1 MTARVS
7 TLLKSRASLICFRVF
22 SFLVGLRKYQHGI
35 RLSRCSI
42 HVECLRGRSE
52 MSTSVAKWV
61 ESLRNRVSIIS
72 RRYTDHMKFYCFCHI
87 VLVLL
92 CIVIYIY
99 IYIYFILYIIYSYCY
114 IYIFLLLCRIRFSY
128 CVSLCSF
135 VYCICVCVN
144 WTVLL
149 PLVVNPITFN

>member
-1 MTARVS
+1 VNFLRRLALQEKFLMTARVS
-7 TLLKSRASLICFRVF
+7 TLLKSHASLICFRVF

-99 IYIYFILYIIYSYCY
+99 IFHFVY
-114 IYIFLLLCRIRFSY
+114 YIFLLLYLYIFI
-128 CVSLCSF
+128 VM
-135 VYCICVCVN
+135 
-144 WTVLL
+144 
-149 PLVVNPITFN
+149 